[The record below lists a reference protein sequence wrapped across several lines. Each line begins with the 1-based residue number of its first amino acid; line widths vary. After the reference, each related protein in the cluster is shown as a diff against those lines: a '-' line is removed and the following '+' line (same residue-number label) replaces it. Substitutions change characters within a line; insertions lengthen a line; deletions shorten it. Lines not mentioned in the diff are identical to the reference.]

1 VCGII
6 GEVCFNAVLTDRDQF
21 ISLRKLGAARG
32 PDDQGYETDNR
43 HYQFGFNRLA
53 ILDLSQQGHQPM
65 YSPSRRYVVVFNG
78 EIYNHQ
84 LLRDKI
90 ADAHLWKGSSDVDII
105 HSFHYAADYSEAI
118 TAKMAGIKWVYT
130 KKNMNW
136 GRGSSNAWK
145 LRTLLA
151 DAVLAQNTD
160 MMNEFFPGST
170 KVSLVPR
177 GVDTDEFKPSEKAQY
192 LLDEFDLP
200 ASARIV
206 LCVANLVPV
215 KGVEYLIEAF
225 ASLPP
230 SENDYLF
237 IVGDNQNDY
246 AQRLLDQANSYKM
259 QQRIVFTGK
268 RLDVKAFHS
277 IAHTFVLPTLNE
289 GRQEGSPVSLLE
301 AMAAGTHVLASDVA
315 GIRDQLARCP
325 DQLFIPGDAKEI
337 ARKIAESLQMDASM
351 YASSIQQQLDIV
363 QSTYTIQKEVLRH
376 EEVYSKLKF

>member
-1 VCGII
+1 MKKI
-6 GEVCFNAVLTDRDQF
+6 R
-21 ISLRKLGAARG
+21 
-32 PDDQGYETDNR
+32 
-43 HYQFGFNRLA
+43 
-53 ILDLSQQGHQPM
+53 ILFTIPNFDTAGSGKA
-65 YSPSRRYVVVFNG
+65 
-78 EIYNHQ
+78 
-84 LLRDKI
+84 LLKI
-90 ADAHLWKGSSDVDII
+90 AQRLDPERFEPHICCFHDRGKFFQTVKASGIPIHLYQYTADMSSRIKGLKTCWNTSRFFKSLDVDII

-200 ASARIV
+200 TSARIV

-376 EEVYSKLKF
+376 EQVYSKLQNC